1 MFVYVLKRAWLIGG
15 RTKVKARLRNCIVC
29 AWYNSRPVN
38 QIMAPQVVVPSR
50 PFSKPGVNFAG
61 PFSGLRSKGRG
72 TASSKGYVVVF
83 VCMSTK
89 ALLIVRRGKPTNLYS
104 DNATNFRGAD
114 LEQHRLLREA
124 EMDQNLVAGSL
135 VTDGINWHFI
145 PSSAPHFGGLW
156 QADVKSIMS
165 HLRRVI
171 GPQKLTSE
179 AFLTLLVEIQMIL
192 NSRPIGPLSGESDDV
207 EASTPAHL
215 LIGSVLVSIPQ
226 PFLINSNLDSLTHW
240 SQLVKGIRDLF
251 WTRWSR
257 EYLNTLQQQC
267 KWVRSRESLSEG
279 DNGTYSL
286 SIHLS

>member
-1 MFVYVLKRAWLIGG
+1 MENQICRKSEILYLNIHLKRLFDVIYQFSLRKYSAKAVSSGFYWRRLPPKLVIDWAHVYLLHGGFKSMFVYVLKRAWLIGG

-124 EMDQNLVAGSL
+124 EMD
-135 VTDGINWHFI
+135 
-145 PSSAPHFGGLW
+145 
-156 QADVKSIMS
+156 
-165 HLRRVI
+165 
-171 GPQKLTSE
+171 
-179 AFLTLLVEIQMIL
+179 
-192 NSRPIGPLSGESDDV
+192 
-207 EASTPAHL
+207 
-215 LIGSVLVSIPQ
+215 
-226 PFLINSNLDSLTHW
+226 
-240 SQLVKGIRDLF
+240 
-251 WTRWSR
+251 
-257 EYLNTLQQQC
+257 
-267 KWVRSRESLSEG
+267 
-279 DNGTYSL
+279 
-286 SIHLS
+286 